1 MLPWE
6 ENYIDLN
13 PIEIKMETL
22 NFHSFTKKIY
32 IKAPIEKIY
41 WCWGTPEG
49 ICSWFLREA
58 VYTSV
63 DGKIRQGD
71 EAIQPGDQYTWRW
84 YNWDGQE
91 DGDVLI
97 ANGKDQLEFTFAG
110 KSKVLVELKSDAGA
124 VLVSLRQYH
133 IPTDEESKL
142 HIHVGCSNGWTFWLA
157 NLKAYLEHGVL
168 LHEREIDL
176 RNIPLAA
183 FEFVNM

>member
-1 MLPWE
+1 
-6 ENYIDLN
+6 
-13 PIEIKMETL
+13 METL

-32 IKAPIEKIY
+32 IKAPLEKLY
-41 WCWGTPEG
+41 WCWGTEEG

-58 VYTSV
+58 VYNTK
-63 DGKIRQGD
+63 DGKRREASELIQVGD
-71 EAIQPGDQYTWRW
+71 HYTWRW
-84 YNWDGQE
+84 YNWDGKE
-91 DGDVLI
+91 EGEI
-97 ANGKDQLEFTFAG
+97 IKANGVDELEFTFAG
-110 KSKVLVELKSDAGA
+110 KSKVHVHLASESDA

-157 NLKAYLEHGVL
+157 NLKAYLEHGIL

-176 RNIPLAA
+176 TKIPLAA